1 MIGRVDVNMQALG
14 ALTYAV
20 DTSARNVAPSSA
32 ANHIPL
38 SLDPPGTGAFV
49 ESARPDTTAYG
60 ETTGIIPA
68 EAAYDHKLI
77 DQAWRTA
84 AHAGDVSVER
94 GMAATAR
101 MELAL
106 RARVEAWRSIEQT
119 TGAILRLIA

>member
-1 MIGRVDVNMQALG
+1 MIGRVDVNMQAIG

-20 DTSARNVAPSSA
+20 DTPARNVAPSSI
-32 ANHIPL
+32 ANHIPQR
-38 SLDPPGTGAFV
+38 LDPPGTDAFG

-60 ETTGIIPA
+60 ETTGLIPA
-68 EAAYDHKLI
+68 EAAYDHKLM

-94 GMAATAR
+94 EMAANAR
-101 MELAL
+101 MELGL
-106 RARVEAWRSIEQT
+106 RARVEATRTIEQS